1 MRSDCTDAILAERIL
16 DAFAS
21 GATPSSPEYERHVR
35 ACDHCAVARARAS
48 RVKDAWQV
56 LEASRDGAAARAR
69 FFARTEPTHRIAM
82 TPGAVALAVL
92 LLASVAMAGVRM
104 GLSRRS
110 ARLEPAAS
118 PVAEMTARAHGAEQ
132 GGPWREQPPAVT
144 EAPLVHVAPETA
156 KSVQLHATVVATS
169 EAAREALQPLTEG
182 QTSVRTPGTWSTVA
196 VAMRAGDRGGAER
209 ALDDLTGS
217 ADAKTRDDARLAR
230 AQLWLAQG
238 RLDRARPELE
248 DLSGNA
254 STALVRERA
263 RNALET
269 IARRSSGS
277 Q

>member
-110 ARLEPAAS
+110 AFGAGCQPGRRDDCAGARGRARRAMAGATTGRHRGAPRPCGSRNCEERAA
-118 PVAEMTARAHGAEQ
+118 PCNGRRDT
-132 GGPWREQPPAVT
+132 GG
-144 EAPLVHVAPETA
+144 
-156 KSVQLHATVVATS
+156 SS
-169 EAAREALQPLTEG
+169 
-182 QTSVRTPGTWSTVA
+182 
-196 VAMRAGDRGGAER
+196 GGAAVPVVGAAHR
-209 ALDDLTGS
+209 RTDLS
-217 ADAKTRDDARLAR
+217 ADARHVEHRGCGDASRGPRGRGAGPRRPHRFRGRKDTRRCSPCKGAAV
-230 AQLWLAQG
+230 
-238 RLDRARPELE
+238 ARP
-248 DLSGNA
+248 GA
-254 STALVRERA
+254 S
-263 RNALET
+263 
-269 IARRSSGS
+269 
-277 Q
+277 